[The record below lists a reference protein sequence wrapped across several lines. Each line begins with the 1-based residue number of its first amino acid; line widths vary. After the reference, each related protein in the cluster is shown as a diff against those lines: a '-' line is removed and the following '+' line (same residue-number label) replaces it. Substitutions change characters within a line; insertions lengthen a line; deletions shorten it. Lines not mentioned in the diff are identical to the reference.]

1 MATAVCLKRQR
12 QCKKEWL
19 RWFDQAS
26 VAALCE
32 RRRHCRAQIGRRSE
46 TAATAH
52 FRSLNDFA
60 CRRTS
65 AEIIVRVSH
74 MIRRD
79 YIVVGAGIGGASA
92 CEGIRKY
99 DKRGSVTLVGAEAF
113 PPYKRWI
120 ISKSFLREKDA
131 NTKKLQEVDERWLES
146 HKIEARFGTV
156 VTQFNIERRL
166 AVLANGESIEFT
178 KACLAMGSRP
188 LRPAMAGTNL
198 GNVIYL
204 RTTRDA
210 LALREMANLEK
221 TIMVVGGGLLAC
233 ESAASLRMM
242 KMKVGLMHR
251 DGYLLNRYVDPNTGA
266 WLTDYFAKHGV
277 VLSMGEAL
285 NGFEGK
291 TVLRNIQTKSGNRF
305 PVGLAV
311 VACGA
316 EPNLD
321 LVRNTPLAGPH
332 GSPVTDYLETEEK
345 GIYAIGD
352 LAFYPDRLMGG
363 MRRQTHWD
371 NARKQGLIAGA
382 NMTGKKRIRYEQ
394 LPYFWTE
401 IFDLHMHFVGDFSI
415 LPTRIEVH
423 GAYAKKK
430 FVARYYQGEK

>member
-1 MATAVCLKRQR
+1 
-12 QCKKEWL
+12 
-19 RWFDQAS
+19 
-26 VAALCE
+26 
-32 RRRHCRAQIGRRSE
+32 
-46 TAATAH
+46 
-52 FRSLNDFA
+52 
-60 CRRTS
+60 
-65 AEIIVRVSH
+65 

-79 YIVVGAGIGGASA
+79 YLVVGAGIGGASA

-120 ISKSFLREKDA
+120 ISKGFLRDKES
-131 NTKKLQEVDERWLES
+131 NLKKLQEFDERWFDA

-188 LRPAMAGTNL
+188 GRPAMAGTNL

-204 RTTRDA
+204 RTIRDA

-221 TIMVVGGGLLAC
+221 TIMVVGCGLLAC
-233 ESAASLRMM
+233 EAAASLRMM
-242 KMKVGLMHR
+242 KLKIGLMHR
-251 DGYLLNRYVDPNTGA
+251 DPYLLNRYIDPETGA
-266 WLTDYFAKHGV
+266 WLTDYFAKQGV

-321 LVRNTPLAGPH
+321 LVRNTPLSGPH
-332 GSPVTDYLETEEK
+332 GSPVTEYLETEEK

-363 MRRQTHWD
+363 VRRQTHWE
-371 NARKQGLIAGA
+371 NAREQGLVAGA
-382 NMTGKKRIRYEQ
+382 NMTGKKRIKYEQ
-394 LPYFWTE
+394 IPYFWTE
-401 IFDLHMHFVGDFSI
+401 MFDLRLDFVGDFS
-415 LPTRIEVH
+415 LQPTRIDTKGTH
-423 GAYAKKK
+423 AKKK
-430 FVARYYQGEK
+430 FISRYFLGDRLRALLLCNQTQKEIDSARAELRHAVAK